1 MLNFDLSNPR
11 RWAPLFFDKTAK
23 FSTEDLMSIQE
34 EQLNYSP
41 PNHGYAKG
49 LQSELKDSIK
59 DSMRG
64 WRRCATSFRSD
75 VGVQLTL
82 IVEKLEQAR
91 LEGRPTSSVESCLP
105 ESITKMRTAFGFSLH
120 IPFTNVGEILSR
132 IESTEIHRNK
142 NPQVEFG
149 IGVRV
154 FAYPSG
160 LLSVWVFLCSLVPS
174 A

>member
-11 RWAPLFFDKTAK
+11 RWAPLFLEKTAT
-23 FSTEDLMSIQE
+23 FSRNVLMSIQE
-34 EQLNYSP
+34 ERLKYSP

-49 LQSELKDSIK
+49 LQSELIDAIK

-64 WRRCATSFRSD
+64 WRRGATSFRSD
-75 VGVQLTL
+75 VGVKLTMM
-82 IVEKLEQAR
+82 VEKLEQAR
-91 LEGRPTSSVESCLP
+91 LEGWPTSPVDCNLP
-105 ESITKMRTAFGFSLH
+105 ENITKMRTVFGFSLH
-120 IPFTNVGEILSR
+120 FPFTNIGEILSR

-149 IGVRV
+149 LGVRV

-160 LLSVWVFLCSLVPS
+160 LHSVWVFLCNIAPS

>member
-1 MLNFDLSNPR
+1 VLNFNLPNPR
-11 RWAPLFFDKTAK
+11 RWAPLFFDETAK
-23 FSTEDLMSIQE
+23 FSTEAVMSIQE
-34 EQLNYSP
+34 ERLNYSP
-41 PNHGYAKG
+41 PNHGYAKR
-49 LQSELKDSIK
+49 LQSDLKDSIK

-64 WRRCATSFRSD
+64 WRRGATSFRSD
-75 VGVQLTL
+75 IGVQLTL
-82 IVEKLEQAR
+82 IVEKLEQTR
-91 LEGRPTSSVESCLP
+91 LEDRPPSSVDSNLP
-105 ESITKMRTAFGFSLH
+105 ESITKMWTVFGFSLH
-120 IPFTNVGEILSR
+120 FPFTNVEEILSR